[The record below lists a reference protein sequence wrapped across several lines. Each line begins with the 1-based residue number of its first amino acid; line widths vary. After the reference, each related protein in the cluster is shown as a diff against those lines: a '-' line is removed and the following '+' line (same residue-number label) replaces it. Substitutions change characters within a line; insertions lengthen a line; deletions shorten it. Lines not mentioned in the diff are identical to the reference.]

1 MNVRKLLA
9 PVLIVGALGLS
20 ACHANQDTNGTA
32 ANGTDMNAAGGF
44 DSMNAGDANTGS
56 MADNGGDMGNG
67 ATDMNSAGM
76 NSAGMNAA
84 GSGAATSNAATTNGA
99 GSTH

>member
-32 ANGTDMNAAGGF
+32 ANGTDMNVAGGF
-44 DSMNAGDANTGS
+44 DSMNAGDTSAGS
-56 MADNGGDMGNG
+56 MADNGADMGNG
-67 ATDMNSAGM
+67 ATEM

-84 GSGAATSNAATTNGA
+84 GNGDATTNAAATNGA